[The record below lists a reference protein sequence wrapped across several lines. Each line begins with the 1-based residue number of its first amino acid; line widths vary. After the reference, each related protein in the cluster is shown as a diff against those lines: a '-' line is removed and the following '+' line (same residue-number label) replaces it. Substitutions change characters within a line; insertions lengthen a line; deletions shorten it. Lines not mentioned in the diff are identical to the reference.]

1 VNGIFPDLARAAEA
15 IAARGGE
22 LGRPLHLLA
31 ETASTNDEA
40 KRAARLGAPHGST
53 WVTESQ
59 TAGRGR
65 QGRSWISPRG
75 ENLLFSVL
83 IRSAGPAGRLPLV
96 SLVSGLA
103 VAEAIERATHSAA
116 VRIKWPNDVVVA
128 TDAGR
133 LLKVAGILVETSM
146 TGDAVD
152 AIVVGV
158 GINVHTRTFPEELA
172 ELATSVTLLS
182 DGSTDRAEILA
193 DVLQG
198 LDRDVGVVLAK
209 GLGPVHARL
218 SKRDALRG
226 RRVKGD
232 RAEGTAVGIDLEGR
246 LVVAD
251 AGGTRVAWSAGEVH
265 LALD

>member
-1 VNGIFPDLARAAEA
+1 VSGVLPDIARAAEA
-15 IAARGGE
+15 IAARGGA
-22 LGRPLHLLA
+22 LGRPLHLLT
-31 ETASTNDEA
+31 ETSSTNDET

-83 IRSAGPAGRLPLV
+83 IRSAGPAARLPLV
-96 SLVSGLA
+96 SLVAGLA
-103 VAEAIERATHSAA
+103 VAEAIERATRSTD
-116 VRIKWPNDVVVA
+116 VRLKWPNDVVVPTA
-128 TDAGR
+128 AGR
-133 LLKVAGILVETSM
+133 LLKVAGVLVETSM

-172 ELATSVTLLS
+172 EIATSVALLS
-182 DGSTDRAEILA
+182 KAPADRAEILA

-218 SKRDALRG
+218 SNRDALRG
-226 RRVKGD
+226 RRVKND
-232 RAEGTAVGIDLEGR
+232 RTEGTAGGIDLEGR

-251 AGGTRVAWSAGEVH
+251 ARGARIAWTAGEVH
-265 LALD
+265 LVLD